1 MDQIECMRAFVLAVE
16 LEGLS
21 AAARR
26 LQVPRAKVSKQIQAL
41 ESRLGAQLLMRTT
54 RKLHLTSLGADYF
67 ESARSVLDAL
77 DDAEQRLQ
85 EGAMSPRGLV
95 RVNAPM
101 SFGVRVLGPLLPKF
115 HEQYPDIE
123 LQLVLAD
130 QLVDPVRDGLD
141 VTIRV
146 ANLTDSSMAARMIMP
161 APRVLVASSAFLGRM
176 GAISTPKDLE
186 SRPFLNY
193 SYLQGGTT
201 LQLRK
206 DDITQRVVLS
216 GPLCAN
222 NGDVLAQAAEA
233 GVGVAL
239 LPEFIVREG
248 IEAKR
253 LVHILP
259 DWQAPSISV
268 NALFCSTRELP
279 QRTRVFIDYLVR
291 ELDPDI
297 GGRHRQ

>member
-16 LEGLS
+16 LDGLAS
-21 AAARR
+21 AARR

-54 RKLHLTSLGADYF
+54 RKLNLTTLGADYF
-67 ESARSVLDAL
+67 ESARSILEAL
-77 DDAEQRLQ
+77 DEAEQRLQ
-85 EGAMSPRGLV
+85 EGAMSPRGIV

-101 SFGVRVLGPLLPKF
+101 SFGMRVLGPLLPKF
-115 HEQYPDIE
+115 HQQYPDIE

-130 QLVDPVRDGLD
+130 QLVDPVREGLD

-161 APRVLVASSAFLGRM
+161 APRALVASSTFLERT
-176 GAISTPKDLE
+176 GAIATPKELE

-201 LQLRK
+201 LQLSK
-206 DDITQRVVLS
+206 GDITQRVVLS

-222 NGDVLAQAAEA
+222 NGDVLALAAE
-233 GVGVAL
+233 GGMGIAL
-239 LPEFIVREG
+239 LPKFIVQES

-253 LVHILP
+253 LVQVLP
-259 DWQAPSISV
+259 EWSAPPISV
-268 NALFCSTRELP
+268 NALFCSTRELA

-291 ELDPDI
+291 ELEPEI
-297 GGRHRQ
+297 SH